1 MEQSLSIKTETTF
14 EGLATLTRHVVA
26 GSIKGE
32 LHPGFVWSIA
42 KRIAKEY
49 DAMLRYERN
58 GEDLGE
64 VVAATDMLRGIIASH
79 EGKTL
84 SSALSRLR
92 PSDAG
97 GVEKPN
103 I

>member
-1 MEQSLSIKTETTF
+1 
-14 EGLATLTRHVVA
+14 
-26 GSIKGE
+26 
-32 LHPGFVWSIA
+32 
-42 KRIAKEY
+42 
-49 DAMLRYERN
+49 MLRFERN

-64 VVAATDMLRGIIASH
+64 VVAATDMLRGIIGSH

-84 SSALSRLR
+84 SSALSGLR

-97 GVEKPN
+97 GIEKAN